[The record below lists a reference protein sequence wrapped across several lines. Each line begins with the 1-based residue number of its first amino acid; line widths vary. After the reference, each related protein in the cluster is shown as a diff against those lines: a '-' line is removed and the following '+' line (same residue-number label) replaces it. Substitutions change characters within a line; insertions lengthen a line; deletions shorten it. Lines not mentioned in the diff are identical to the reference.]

1 MKLPANVLTEDQYYE
16 LEQQCYALD
25 GDSAVYPYYSGKA
38 MYGEECVGIRSYD
51 IDQLLYRLGWRLS
64 GTDLGAILADQY
76 ISQDEMGLGQI
87 AYFKN
92 LKAPEGVEE

>member
-1 MKLPANVLTEDQYYE
+1 MLTEDQYYQ

-25 GDSAVYPYYSGKA
+25 TYSAVYPYYSGKG

-51 IDQLLYRLGWRLS
+51 IDQLLYRLGWKLG
-64 GTDLGAILADQY
+64 GTELGAILADQY